1 MCVHSAPSEVRTQDI
16 PKNAISI
23 SLCIHSKLLSIC
35 QELSFQ
41 ELSLQVLIL
50 EGIVTRLRLY
60 QSFNTMM
67 DARSVMS
74 DSLLPHGL

>member
-1 MCVHSAPSEVRTQDI
+1 MCVHITPSEVRTQDI

-23 SLCIHSKLLSIC
+23 SLCIHSELLSIC

-50 EGIVTRLRLY
+50 EGIVTRLHLY
-60 QSFNTMM
+60 QSFNTTM

-74 DSLLPHGL
+74 DSLPPRGL